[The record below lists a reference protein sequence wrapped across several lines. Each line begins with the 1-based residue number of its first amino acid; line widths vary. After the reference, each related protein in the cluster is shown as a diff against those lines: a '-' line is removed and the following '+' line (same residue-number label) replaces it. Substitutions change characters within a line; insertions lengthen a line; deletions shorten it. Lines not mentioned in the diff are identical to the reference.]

1 MNDVVRI
8 SAVKV
13 TERGLRVDR
22 DLEIHDLDVR
32 TAATSA
38 LAAGQPLDEW
48 LTHIVRAG
56 VAACVAVGS
65 RTDLDQLERALSGLD
80 QKVNKAVDDAVSR
93 LSEHVSSAVD
103 PRRNG
108 LAAVSQESMQRLND
122 GVGRLVAGEDA
133 VLARNLRSLVTQV
146 FQDAQTAINEIVSTQ
161 ATTTQRVLQQDR
173 EQVRQ
178 SILAVVERQHGELR
192 TSLAEIRESLAVAT
206 SVKRARANTSQ
217 RGEDY
222 EVACLDLVHAVAA
235 RTGDLGG
242 VVHTGR
248 VAGADGGCAG
258 DITVTLSALGTG
270 GDKSATLVIEAKD
283 RRRSSKLSLA
293 AFTAEARRGR
303 ANRLAEVS
311 LVLCP
316 PEAMPVRDQ
325 LVVLL
330 EPCSMLVCWQPGDD
344 DDLVTA
350 AWLML
355 KLLALSKNADPHG
368 EVDVDRAQ
376 AQLAS
381 AQAALEKIDE
391 ITKHAGQAERS
402 LAHLKTHTVALKTE
416 LLRRLLQIGRTL
428 NGEQGDAEGADTE
441 AAPADAA

>member
-1 MNDVVRI
+1 MTDVVRT

-13 TERGLRVDR
+13 TEHGLRVHAEM
-22 DLEIHDLDVR
+22 EIHDLDVR
-32 TAATSA
+32 TAATTA
-38 LAAGQPLDEW
+38 LAAGQALDEW

-56 VAACVAVGS
+56 VAACAAVGS
-65 RTDLDQLERALSGLD
+65 RTDLDRLERALSGLD

-122 GVGRLVAGEDA
+122 GVSRLVAGEDA

-178 SILAVVERQHGELR
+178 SVLAVVERQHGELR
-192 TSLAEIRESLAVAT
+192 TSLAEIRESLAVTT
-206 SVKRARANTSQ
+206 SLKRARENTSQ
-217 RGEDY
+217 RGDDY
-222 EVACLDLVHAVAA
+222 EAACLDLVHAVAA

-248 VAGADGGCAG
+248 VAGADGGLAG
-258 DITVTLSALGTG
+258 DITVTLSGIGTG
-270 GDKSATLVIEAKD
+270 SDKTATLVIEAKD
-283 RRRSSKLSLA
+283 RRRSSKLSMA
-293 AFTAEARRGR
+293 SYTAEARRGR
-303 ANRLAEVS
+303 ANRLADVS

-325 LVVLL
+325 LVVVL
-330 EPCSMLVCWQPGDD
+330 EEDSLLVCWQSGDD
-344 DDLVTA
+344 DALVTA

-355 KLLALSKNADPHG
+355 KLLALSKNADPKG
-368 EVDVDRAQ
+368 EVDINRAH
-376 AQLAS
+376 AQLNA
-381 AQAALEKIDE
+381 AQAALSRIDE
-391 ITKHAGQAERS
+391 ITKHAGQAEKS
-402 LAHLKTHTVALKTE
+402 LLHLKAHTAQLKTE
-416 LLRRLLQIGRTL
+416 LLKRLLQLGRTID
-428 NGEQGDAEGADTE
+428 GETADDDTG
-441 AAPADAA
+441 PQSPSADAA